1 MFDHADPPA
10 LAKFPHAHPAP
21 DESVIVIA
29 VFVILPLLL
38 HGDVTV
44 ALAHVFP
51 PAHQAHQAP
60 DDAFDQLFCIVHH
73 EKENVPNTNTLNH
86 AVLKVAPAAIV
97 RLL

>member
-38 HGDVTV
+38 HGDIAV

-51 PAHQAHQAP
+51 PAHQAP
-60 DDAFDQLFCIVHH
+60 PVPVEAFDQLFCIVHH
-73 EKENVPNTNTLNH
+73 EKVNVHNTNTLNP
-86 AVLKVAPAAIV
+86 AGLKVAPAAIV